1 MPPRVN
7 HVLVAASEVA
17 PFSKTGGLGEV
28 VAALP
33 SALVDHAALRVTVV
47 SPWYPSVAAT
57 ATPVAV
63 GDLNVPFDSGE
74 VTVKLGELFVHGVRQ
89 IFIRHPFFDRAEAYG
104 YPDDV
109 RRFALF
115 SRAVAALV
123 ARLEPQVDVV
133 HLHDWQTGLVPAILK
148 SGDRVPDEAR
158 AVGTVMT
165 LHNLEYQGRWNP
177 TEALPWAGLPEATF
191 TPDGVE
197 FRGDVNCLKA
207 GIVYADLVNTVSPT
221 YAREI
226 LSSPHGR
233 GLEGVLARHSSKLS
247 GILNGID
254 VRTWNPATDLYL
266 DHRVYAEETYLRGKA
281 QNREALQRASGL
293 APDSGTRV
301 VAVVSRLVPQKGLDL
316 LLEVADQLLGLGLQL
331 ALLGKGD
338 PDLEEAFK
346 RLAALKP
353 RQVFVHVDFDER
365 LAHQVY
371 AGSDLFLMPSRF
383 EPCGLGQLIAMR
395 YGSVPVVRRTGGLA
409 DTVEDVTEVGNGV
422 VAGTGFVFEEPSPDA
437 LAGAVRRA
445 VATPLSTLR
454 QIGLNGMRKDWSWTR
469 SAGEYLALY
478 CKAAIRA

>member
-1 MPPRVN
+1 MPPRVY

-17 PFSKTGGLGEV
+17 PFSQTGGLGEV

-33 SALVDHAALRVTVV
+33 SALVELAALRMTVV

-57 ATPVAV
+57 ATPVTL
-63 GDLNVPFDSGE
+63 GDLNVPFDGGE
-74 VTVKLGELFVHGVRQ
+74 VTVKLGELFVRGVRQ
-89 IFIRHPFFDRAEAYG
+89 IFVRHPYFDRAELYG
-104 YPDDV
+104 YQDDV

-115 SRAVAALV
+115 SRAVTTLV
-123 ARLEPQVDVV
+123 TRLEPRVDVV

-148 SGDRVPDEAR
+148 SGDRIPDEAR
-158 AVGTVMT
+158 AVGSVMT

-177 TEALPWAGLPEATF
+177 AEALPWAGLPRATF
-191 TPDGVE
+191 TPDGLE
-197 FRGDVNCLKA
+197 FHGDVNCLKA
-207 GIVYADLVNTVSPT
+207 GIIYADRVNTVSPT

-226 LSSPHGR
+226 LASPHGR
-233 GLEGVLARHSSKLS
+233 GLEGVLAHHSSKLS

-266 DHRVYAEETYLRGKA
+266 EHRVYAEETYLRGKA

-293 APDSGTRV
+293 APDGGTRV
-301 VAVVSRLVPQKGLDL
+301 LAVVSRLVPQKGLDL
-316 LLEVADQLLGLGLQL
+316 LLEAADELLGLGLQL
-331 ALLGKGD
+331 VVLGKGD
-338 PDLEEAFK
+338 PELEEAFE
-346 RLAALKP
+346 RLAARKP

-409 DTVEDVTEVGNGV
+409 DTVEDVTEVGDGV
-422 VAGTGFVFEEPSPDA
+422 VAGTGFVFDAPSPEA
-437 LAGAVRRA
+437 FAASVKRA
-445 VATPLSTLR
+445 VATPLNTLR

-469 SAGEYLALY
+469 SATEYLALY
-478 CKAAIRA
+478 RQAANRA